1 MPNIKLA
8 VGAKAAD
15 AKAKKIGYTG
25 PRPPK
30 GVYRVKVKRITC
42 TVNKNGDY
50 MLNCVA
56 EINEPKGSS
65 KAKFNGY
72 GIWWNGN
79 LTEDGAGYINQFID
93 SITGGKR
100 EVRTALWNGKL
111 RTFDA
116 PKKGHKAQVMAIGPF
131 KINQEGIAAV
141 VNTRLGKPYNGEQ
154 NLQVA
159 DWLLPS
165 QVSNEQAEAAEGS
178 DEDDDDIVDDDD
190 VATDVNEDEADEDE
204 ADESDES
211 EDSDEDEDG
220 DDSLEYTEED
230 ENEPPF

>member
-1 MPNIKLA
+1 MPNIKFKA
-8 VGAKAAD
+8 GAKAAD
-15 AKAKKIGYTG
+15 AKAAKVGYTG

-30 GVYRVKVKRITC
+30 GVYRVKVKRLTL
-42 TVNKNGDY
+42 TVNKNDDF

-56 EINEPKGSS
+56 EINEPKGSP

-72 GIWWNGN
+72 GVWWNGN
-79 LTEDGAGYINQFID
+79 VTDDSAGYVNQFLD

-100 EVRTALWNGKL
+100 EVRTAFWEGKL

-141 VNTRLGKPYNGEQ
+141 INTRLGKPYNGEQ

-165 QVSNEQAEAAEGS
+165 QVTEEQVAAADG
-178 DEDDDDIVDDDD
+178 DVEDD
-190 VATDVNEDEADEDE
+190 TEDADEVVV
-204 ADESDES
+204 
-211 EDSDEDEDG
+211 EDDATEDADEDG
-220 DDSLEYTEED
+220 DGDEDDIPDGVEYTDDDED
-230 ENEPPF
+230 NEPPF

>member
-8 VGAKAAD
+8 AGAKAAD
-15 AKAKKIGYTG
+15 AKAAKVGYTG
-25 PRPPK
+25 SRPPK
-30 GVYRVKVKRITC
+30 GVYKVLVKRLTC
-42 TVNKNGDY
+42 TVNKNGDF

-56 EINEPKGSS
+56 EIAEPKGSPKS
-65 KAKFNGY
+65 KYNGY

-79 LTEDGAGYINQFID
+79 LTEESAGYVNQFLD
-93 SITGGKR
+93 SITGGKK
-100 EVRTALWNGKL
+100 EVRKALWEGKM
-111 RTFDA
+111 RTFDT

-131 KINQEGIAAV
+131 KVRQEGILAV

-165 QVSNEQAEAAEGS
+165 QVTAEQAEAAEG
-178 DEDDDDIVDDDD
+178 D
-190 VATDVNEDEADEDE
+190 DEADEVEMEDE
-204 ADESDES
+204 TIEAEGDGDGDETGDG
-211 EDSDEDEDG
+211 DEDAEDG
-220 DDSLEYTEED
+220 DDDDDADDDVIEYTDED